1 MEMSDGS
8 GRLIP
13 EWENNGMEEDYDC
26 CCEGAVG
33 LHGRDAAI
41 MNLRQREIR
50 LQRMGHFLAA
60 GLLVLISVSVAL
72 LVITVQGGRHH
83 PSSDGKVKKTTL
95 PECFVERC
103 CRYK

>member
-13 EWENNGMEEDYDC
+13 EWKNHSMEEDYDYC
-26 CCEGAVG
+26 FEGAAG

-41 MNLRQREIR
+41 KNLRQREIR

-60 GLLVLISVSVAL
+60 GLLVLISVSVTL

-83 PSSDGKVKKTTL
+83 PPSEGKVKLDITGVL
-95 PECFVERC
+95 R
-103 CRYK
+103 

>member
-8 GRLIP
+8 GRLIA
-13 EWENNGMEEDYDC
+13 EWENDDMEEDYDC
-26 CCEGAVG
+26 CCEGAVR

-41 MNLRQREIR
+41 ENLRQREIR

-72 LVITVQGGRHH
+72 LVITVQEGRHQ
-83 PSSDGKVKKTTL
+83 PSSEDKVKTDITGVL
-95 PECFVERC
+95 R
-103 CRYK
+103 